1 VGTETY
7 LGQSPTGRTIL
18 AGELES
24 EKDMLTKL
32 RKIFGDERGVTALEY
47 ALIAAL
53 IAVVI
58 IGAVSVLGSS
68 VSKVFSTVANTI

>member
-1 VGTETY
+1 MRKSIVKLVGD
-7 LGQSPTGRTIL
+7 
-18 AGELES
+18 
-24 EKDMLTKL
+24 KK
-32 RKIFGDERGVTALEY
+32 GVTALEY

-58 IGAVSVLGSS
+58 IGSVSLLGTS